1 MILKTIPKNIFHKCE
16 QSVNYWPIFAASFSQ
31 TSECYAN
38 NPPTMSTDNSH
49 TLIGGTLVHVEPAM
63 VRSLGG
69 LLAAGTGVS
78 LLGEL

>member
-1 MILKTIPKNIFHKCE
+1 
-16 QSVNYWPIFAASFSQ
+16 
-31 TSECYAN
+31 
-38 NPPTMSTDNSH
+38 MSTDNSH